1 MAARFSWFAGDRAAT
16 DRNIEAALEL
26 VGSGPASRAKAEALT
41 NQSGFLMLAGRFD
54 ESIQVG
60 AEALPLAEELGMEA
74 ERARLHIMVG
84 CARCCLGDT
93 EGLGEIE
100 TGISIAR
107 AAGALEMVVL
117 GYTNLA
123 SELVFLGLLAD
134 ARRAWRHFRELG
146 ERYGFARMQRTA
158 RADEACWAF
167 VDGRWD
173 DALSIADELIG
184 AADAGDRHWTD
195 PAVLSL
201 RASIRL
207 ARGDVAGA
215 DADSGRAA
223 ELARGSDAQAQSQA
237 FCVRAAVALDAARRD
252 EAGGLA
258 SELAAIGPVLLP
270 ALCSGFPT
278 LAEVAWVFRDLGR
291 EDELTA
297 VLDATPIDSPWKDA
311 ARAIAEGDLVH
322 AAEIIDEMGHTASAA
337 YARLRAAEAL
347 AAEGRRP
354 EPDAQLAQAQSFY
367 RKVGAAAY
375 LRRGEE
381 LLSASA

>member
-1 MAARFSWFAGDRAAT
+1 
-16 DRNIEAALEL
+16 
-26 VGSGPASRAKAEALT
+26 
-41 NQSGFLMLAGRFD
+41 
-54 ESIQVG
+54 
-60 AEALPLAEELGMEA
+60 
-74 ERARLHIMVG
+74 
-84 CARCCLGDT
+84 
-93 EGLGEIE
+93 
-100 TGISIAR
+100 
-107 AAGALEMVVL
+107 MVVL

-123 SELVFLGLLAD
+123 SELVFFGRLAD
-134 ARRAWRHFRELG
+134 ARRAWRHFLELA

-158 RADEACWAF
+158 RADRAVWAF

-173 DALSIADELIG
+173 DAIRVADELIG

-207 ARGDVAGA
+207 ARGDFAGA
-215 DADSGRAA
+215 DADGGRAA
-223 ELARGSDAQAQSQA
+223 EFARGSDAQAQSQA
-237 FCVRAAVALDAARRD
+237 FCVRATVALDAGSRD
-252 EAGGLA
+252 EAGELV

-291 EDELTA
+291 EHEFSA
-297 VLDATPIDSPWKDA
+297 VLDATPIESPWKDA
-311 ARAIAEGDLVH
+311 AHAIIDGDLVR
-322 AAEIIDEMGHTASAA
+322 AAEIIDEIGHAASAA

-354 EPDAQLAQAQSFY
+354 EAEAQFAQAQSFY
-367 RKVGAAAY
+367 RNVGAAAY

-381 LLSASA
+381 LVSASA